1 MALATC
7 TLCGPFLALL
17 SSNPGRFF
25 WVISAAASWAVRPTI
40 PACTKTR
47 YNECNNI
54 DGAISCFDFCKGA
67 VPCIAATANS
77 LCLSCGLHVI
87 QETEH
92 SKHSFLPYT
101 SPKSLTIDFPLLC
114 KLSTMLSDVFS
125 CFPPTRSAE
134 GICQATP
141 TQTQMKHFKSHCSM
155 RYMAQ
160 SLWWFFQFELIPQVQ
175 ILVKSCHYK
184 TLEAI
189 VHGTRKWGSQDWTNP
204 NCSEMYLLMRNLPRY
219 LLLIPGSRRVLH
231 TWPTREGG
239 LFWY

>member
-7 TLCGPFLALL
+7 TLCGPFLALF
-17 SSNPGRFF
+17 SFNPGRFF

-67 VPCIAATANS
+67 APCIAATANS

-92 SKHSFLPYT
+92 SKHSFLPCA
-101 SPKSLTIDFPLLC
+101 SPKSLTIDFPLLY

-125 CFPPTRSAE
+125 CLPPTRSAE
-134 GICQATP
+134 GICQAIP
-141 TQTQMKHFKSHCSM
+141 TQTQMKHLKSHCSM
-155 RYMAQ
+155 QYKAQ

-175 ILVKSCHYK
+175 ILVKICHYK
-184 TLEAI
+184 TLEARSMVQENEVPKI
-189 VHGTRKWGSQDWTNP
+189 GLILIAVKCTFWCEICPGTCSWYLVQEGSYIHGQQ
-204 NCSEMYLLMRNLPRY
+204 
-219 LLLIPGSRRVLH
+219 
-231 TWPTREGG
+231 
-239 LFWY
+239 